1 MCYGLRAS
9 VFEEFLALG
18 DFHKNG
24 PSARFA
30 LLPSRASVKKIYRQT
45 TRAALAVARS
55 STLAA
60 FAHLAGAIAG
70 RGVGRLAEA

>member
-24 PSARFA
+24 PSTAVFF
-30 LLPSRASVKKIYRQT
+30 LPVSYNPLHSQRDPHRPPCKP
-45 TRAALAVARS
+45 
-55 STLAA
+55 
-60 FAHLAGAIAG
+60 
-70 RGVGRLAEA
+70 